1 MEVLATKLILQEL
14 LWNKHARP
22 MRGEEKC
29 HWRSEAKTT
38 PETLPCQVQFV
49 FSSYTLKLQRVVASM
64 SNFIEVYRVVSR
76 FVRLRT
82 YHPFTISPGFSVLG
96 GKWNHALQI
105 AVETSALNKAPS
117 ESNMYLTIHF
127 LPYFTLSFS
136 LHLLASYESILKKW
150 VRMPTTFLHHTPLL
164 VFVPVVL
171 ILFNNILLFFSHYYW
186 LTV

>member
-1 MEVLATKLILQEL
+1 MEVLATKVILQEL

-29 HWRSEAKTT
+29 HWCSEAKTAS
-38 PETLPCQVQFV
+38 ETLPCQVQFV
-49 FSSYTLKLQRVVASM
+49 FSSYILKPQCVVASM
-64 SNFIEVYRVVSR
+64 WNFIEVYRVISR
-76 FVRLRT
+76 FLRLRT
-82 YHPFTISPGFSVLG
+82 YRPFAISPGFSVLG
-96 GKWNHALQI
+96 SKWNQVLQI
-105 AVETSALNKAPS
+105 TVETSALNKAPS

-150 VRMPTTFLHHTPLL
+150 VKTPATFLHHTPLL

-171 ILFNNILLFFSHYYW
+171 ILFNNVLSFFSYYYW